1 MYFDGKFFNYWM
13 TAAEIQK
20 LRERLG
26 LSQVQL
32 AQLLGVHPL
41 TVSKWER
48 GLLAPSPHQN
58 ALLDSFLKARSA
70 NNTIGEEVGNLLL
83 TAGVAF
89 ALYALLEAAF
99 ERKK

>member
-1 MYFDGKFFNYWM
+1 M
-13 TAAEIQK
+13 TSAQLQK

-48 GLLAPSPHQN
+48 GVLAPTPHQS
-58 ALLDSFLKARSA
+58 ALLDSFAKARGA
-70 NNTIGEEVGNLLL
+70 RKTIGDEVGELLL
-83 TAGVAF
+83 TAGVVV
-89 ALYALLEAAF
+89 ALYTLLNAAF
-99 ERKK
+99 GDDK